1 MFDNLISEGDKID
14 FRDILTEEQ
23 VKDGVAPN
31 VYVSQVLDFTEN
43 GNIMAAMPI
52 KQRNLV
58 PLSKG
63 QQYEV
68 FFYTHKGLYQSI
80 AVIVDRFKSGNI
92 YSMEISLTSELR
104 KHQRR
109 QYYRLEKSIAVKY
122 AQITEEEYEAF
133 LREHTAPKRLQT
145 AADFCDGTSLDISG
159 GGLRFI
165 GGRKIEKARKLVV
178 QFDIVGSGGPIRYCL
193 PAKVIMSFEMP
204 DRISVF
210 EHRIE
215 FAGISRE
222 SRETLIK
229 YIFEEERKMRRDAK
243 Y

>member
-14 FRDILTEEQ
+14 FRDILTGAQ
-23 VKDGVAPN
+23 VSNGVTPN

-43 GNIMAAMPI
+43 GNMMVAMPMR
-52 KQRNLV
+52 QRNLV

-92 YSMEISLTSELR
+92 YSMEISLTSELQ
-104 KHQRR
+104 KYQRR

-122 AQITEEEYEAF
+122 AQISEEEFTAF
-133 LREHTAPKRLQT
+133 LNDNTMPEIIQM
-145 AADFCDGTSLDISG
+145 AADFSDGTSLDISG

-165 GGRKIEKARKLVV
+165 GNKMIEKAGKLVV
-178 QFDIVGSGGPIRYCL
+178 QFDIVSSGRPIRYCL
-193 PAKVIMSFEMP
+193 PAKVIMSFELP
-204 DRISVF
+204 DRINRF

-215 FAGISRE
+215 FAGITSE
-222 SRETLIK
+222 SREFLIK
-229 YIFEEERKMRRDAK
+229 YIFEEERKMRKNSR
-243 Y
+243 